1 MLLSANVV
9 RPLSRFRPLLK
20 PQRRHLSPEISSTR
34 DFTFLRRVHLP
45 PGVSPFL
52 GGFVLRQDFAISQ
65 GRFTFRHLRRMVSS
79 NSYNDTI
86 KNLRINK
93 DTRVICQGFTGKQ
106 GTFHSQQA
114 IEYGTKLVGGVSPK
128 KGGTTH
134 LGLPVFNTVAEAAR
148 ELKPDASVIYVPP
161 SFAATAIIE
170 AIRAEIPLVVTIT
183 EGIPQQDMVK
193 VVKVLKSQNKTR
205 LIGPNCPGIIAPGGC
220 KIGIMPGHIHKV
232 GKVGIVSRSGTL
244 TYEAVNQTT
253 QVNLGQTLCVG
264 IGGDPFNGTNF
275 IDCLNVFLEDED
287 TKGIILIG
295 EIGGSAEEEAAEFL
309 KERNLTRSQPK
320 PVVSFIAGLTAPP
333 GRRMGHAGAIIAGG
347 KGTAGDKIT
356 ALENAGVV
364 VARSPAR
371 LGITLREE
379 MEKAGL
385 A

>member
-1 MLLSANVV
+1 M
-9 RPLSRFRPLLK
+9 
-20 PQRRHLSPEISSTR
+20 
-34 DFTFLRRVHLP
+34 
-45 PGVSPFL
+45 
-52 GGFVLRQDFAISQ
+52 
-65 GRFTFRHLRRMVSS
+65 
-79 NSYNDTI
+79 
-86 KNLRINK
+86 RINK

-114 IEYGTKLVGGVSPK
+114 IEYGTNLVGGVSPK

-134 LGLPVFNTVAEAAR
+134 LGLPVFNTVAEAAH

-161 SFAATAIIE
+161 PFAASAIIE
-170 AIRAEIPLVVTIT
+170 AIQAEIPLVVTIT
-183 EGIPQQDMVK
+183 EGIPQHDMVR
-193 VVKVLKSQNKTR
+193 VVKILKSQNKTR
-205 LIGPNCPGIIAPGGC
+205 LIGPNCPGIIAPGAC

-244 TYEAVNQTT
+244 TYEAVGQTT
-253 QVNLGQTLCVG
+253 QVNLGQSLCVG

-275 IDCLNVFLEDED
+275 IDCLKVFLDDEN
-287 TKGIILIG
+287 TK
-295 EIGGSAEEEAAEFL
+295 AEEEAAEFL
-309 KERNLTRSQPK
+309 KEHNLTRSQPK

-347 KGTAGDKIT
+347 KGTASDKIK

-364 VARSPAR
+364 VSRSPAK

-379 MEKAGL
+379 MEKTGL